1 MFPECAGSGDLMTG
15 KIDKSGYL
23 FIERGG
29 CFERQYCPNTRKE
42 PCGHSCPLFGEPAKT
57 RPKIKSVYLSL
68 CKDKLLVFTRFID
81 EREEFK

>member
-1 MFPECAGSGDLMTG
+1 MVG

-42 PCGHSCPLFGEPAKT
+42 PCGHSCPLFGEPDQPNQSPTTPTPRSRTAVPLMPRKRARLRST
-57 RPKIKSVYLSL
+57 RRSGTQPKLWL
-68 CKDKLLVFTRFID
+68 M
-81 EREEFK
+81 